1 MMATAVLESSSR
13 KLVAHPDPRERRS
26 GLSKR
31 RTWRLFWLLVPV
43 GVAAAVW
50 ARFAVTP
57 EALSPPPQPAPRSI
71 SIGVS
76 ALGRLA
82 PEGEVVAV
90 APGSGSDGG
99 RVERLL
105 VAVGDPVK
113 AGQVIAVLDT
123 YKRREAAVRQ
133 SQAQVEVARAKLAQV
148 KAGRK
153 PEDIRA
159 QEALVSR
166 NHAELRATERDLG
179 RAAALLQKAAYA
191 QQEYDDQRLK
201 CQQAQESLNQA
212 SAQLEAMKA
221 VPQVDVA
228 VAAAELAQAEA
239 GLLVARADEEAT
251 LVRAPLAGRVLRIH
265 ARPGERVGDKGVLE
279 LGNTTQ
285 MHAVAEVYEQD
296 VGRVKVGQC
305 AMVRVPTL
313 GTQMTGEVVRKDL
326 VVSRKVIFSNDPV
339 ADIDARVVEVWI
351 RLAPEDSAQ
360 VAGLSN
366 ARAEVVIAVEGSRQ

>member
-1 MMATAVLESSSR
+1 
-13 KLVAHPDPRERRS
+13 
-26 GLSKR
+26 
-31 RTWRLFWLLVPV
+31 
-43 GVAAAVW
+43 VAAALW
-50 ARFAVTP
+50 LRFAVTP
-57 EALSPPPQPAPRSI
+57 GSLSPPPQPAPRAI

-90 APGSGSDGG
+90 APGSASDGG

-113 AGQVIAVLDT
+113 AGQVVAVLDT

-133 SQAQVEVARAKLAQV
+133 SQAQVDVSRAKLAQV

-166 NHAELRATERDLG
+166 NEAELGAAERDLG
-179 RAAALLQKAAYA
+179 RATFLLRRAAYA
-191 QQEYDDQRLK
+191 QQEFDDQRLK
-201 CQQAQESLNQA
+201 YQQALESLKQA
-212 SAQLEAMKA
+212 NAQLEAMKA
-221 VPQVDVA
+221 VPHVDVA

-239 GLLVARADEEAT
+239 GLLVARADEEAA

-265 ARPGERVGDKGVLE
+265 APPGERVGEKGILDV
-279 LGNTTQ
+279 GNTAQ

-296 VGRVKVGQC
+296 VGRVKVGQT
-305 AMVRVPTL
+305 ARVRVPTL
-313 GTQMTGEVVRKDL
+313 GVQMSGEVVRKDL

-366 ARAEVVIAVEGSRQ
+366 ARAEVVIDTEGQGR